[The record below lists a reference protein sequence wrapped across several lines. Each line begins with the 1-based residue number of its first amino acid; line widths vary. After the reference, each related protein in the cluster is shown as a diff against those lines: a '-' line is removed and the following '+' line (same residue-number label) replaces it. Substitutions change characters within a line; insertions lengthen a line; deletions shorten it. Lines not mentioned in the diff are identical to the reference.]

1 MSPSDRSASVPGIA
15 AVSDRYEIEHAVG
28 HGGMA
33 DVYRGRDLVL
43 ERAVAVKILRD
54 VTADPG
60 ARERFVA
67 EARTLAGLS
76 HPGLVTVLDAGT
88 DGQRLYLVMELVEG
102 PTLADACRPDGL
114 GVGAVATTGAQVA
127 DALAYVH
134 SRGIVHRD
142 VKPANVLLST
152 DGRVLLADFGIAK
165 LTENAAALTAAGS
178 VIGTAAYLAPEQLRG
193 GPISPALDV
202 YSLGL
207 VLIEALTGRPA
218 YPGGGIETAA
228 ARLSAPPAIPAGL
241 PAGFSTV
248 LRRMVSLRPEDRP
261 ALAEVAAVLRAV
273 GDGDGTATVR
283 LPAGPPAAHPAT
295 RMLPTPPAAGPPVLR
310 HRAARRPFVVAG
322 VVLAAVVLLVIG
334 LVLLANRD
342 GAPAEPRIP
351 PNLPAEISE
360 DLRDLHEAVG

>member
-1 MSPSDRSASVPGIA
+1 MSPSDRSAPAPGIA

-54 VTADPG
+54 ATADPG

-88 DGQRLYLVMELVEG
+88 DEQRLYLVMELVEE

-114 GVGAVATTGAQVA
+114 GAGPVATIGAQVA

-152 DGRVLLADFGIAK
+152 DGRVLLADFGIAR

-241 PAGFSTV
+241 PAGFSAV

-273 GDGDGTATVR
+273 GDGTVTVR
-283 LPAGPPAAHPAT
+283 PPAGPPAAHPAT
-295 RMLPTPPAAGPPVLR
+295 RMLPTPPAAGPPVR
-310 HRAARRPFVVAG
+310 RKQARRPFVVAG
-322 VVLAAVVLLVIG
+322 VVLAAVVLLVVG